1 MRRRAETI
9 SSATGQRLPVP
20 AADDELRRLGST
32 LNEMLD
38 RLDAGL
44 IRERRFVS
52 EAGHE
57 LRTPLTLLRAELD
70 LALSRERTPD
80 ELLTTV
86 RSISEDVDRLV
97 SLADDLVLLAGSG
110 DVTRGAGAGRRHG
123 AAARGGEPV
132 SSSARRGG
140 PRDPGRRPWLSVVAQ
155 GDPARLERAVVNLVD
170 NAARH
175 GAGDVE
181 LAVERV
187 GDRVEITVADDG
199 PGLGDE
205 LVETAT
211 TPFSRSGSART
222 GPGHGLGLTIV
233 RELVEEQQGG
243 QLRLANRDGGG
254 FAAVVEL
261 PVSRGT

>member
-1 MRRRAETI
+1 M
-9 SSATGQRLPVP
+9 
-20 AADDELRRLGST
+20 
-32 LNEMLD
+32 
-38 RLDAGL
+38 
-44 IRERRFVS
+44 
-52 EAGHE
+52 
-57 LRTPLTLLRAELD
+57 
-70 LALSRERTPD
+70 
-80 ELLTTV
+80 

-97 SLADDLVLLAGSG
+97 TLADDLVLLAGSG
-110 DVTRGAGAGRRHG
+110 VVTVVQEQVDVTALLREVANRYRGVLAEEGREIRV
-123 AAARGGEPV
+123 AERA
-132 SSSARRGG
+132 
-140 PRDPGRRPWLSVVAQ
+140 DVVAQ
-155 GDPARLERAVVNLVD
+155 GDPARLERALVNLVD
-170 NAARH
+170 NATRH

-211 TPFSRSGSART
+211 TPFSRSGPART

-261 PVSRGT
+261 PVPRET